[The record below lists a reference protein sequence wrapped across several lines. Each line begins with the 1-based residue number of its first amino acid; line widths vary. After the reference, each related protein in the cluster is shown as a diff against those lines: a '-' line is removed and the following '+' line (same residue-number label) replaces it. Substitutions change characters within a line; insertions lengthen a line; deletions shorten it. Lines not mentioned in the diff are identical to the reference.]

1 MKSETIKLS
10 EDNIGKHLNILGI
23 EYISDKKKKPQ
34 IVMKKELAS
43 VQQKD
48 AINKMEREVTE
59 IKVLTAYNSDKGLS
73 FSSGLNEHFVVDT
86 GISSVR

>member
-1 MKSETIKLS
+1 
-10 EDNIGKHLNILGI
+10 
-23 EYISDKKKKPQ
+23 
-34 IVMKKELAS
+34 MKKELAS

-73 FSSGLNEHFVVDT
+73 FISGLNEHFVVDT
-86 GISSVR
+86 GLSSVR